1 MIQNFTIPGKKWE
14 LHFPIVIWSV
24 SWYFARYIF
33 SNFVLF
39 ILKNFYK
46 KNLFRNLWN
55 LILVRFFDFHD
66 DKIRKCN
73 LILLTRETIFQVLS
87 FPNLISFFQKF
98 IYRLGKERET
108 INVARRFCVWL
119 FRTTIIFV
127 YFYFQ
132 FCVCEGTRLVV
143 FYNFAYNRRNLCIK
157 VRFHSI

>member
-73 LILLTRETIFQVLS
+73 LILLTRETIFS
-87 FPNLISFFQKF
+87 S
-98 IYRLGKERET
+98 
-108 INVARRFCVWL
+108 
-119 FRTTIIFV
+119 IIFSKLDFV
-127 YFYFQ
+127 FSKIHLPFGWG
-132 FCVCEGTRLVV
+132 EGNDKCCSKVLCMIVPHHNYLCLFLFSVLRL
-143 FYNFAYNRRNLCIK
+143 RRDE
-157 VRFHSI
+157 VSSIL